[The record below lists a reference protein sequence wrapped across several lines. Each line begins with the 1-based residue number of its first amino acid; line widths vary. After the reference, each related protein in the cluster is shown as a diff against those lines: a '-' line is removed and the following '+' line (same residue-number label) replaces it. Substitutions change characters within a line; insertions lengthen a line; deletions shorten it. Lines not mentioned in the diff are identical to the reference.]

1 MEPTFILV
9 RPKAPILGVQA
20 LLMTHPAVATVL
32 ASITNPLLGDDIPV
46 QAPLGYDERLFGLAS
61 LRALKEAVAVE

>member
-1 MEPTFILV
+1 
-9 RPKAPILGVQA
+9 
-20 LLMTHPAVATVL
+20 MTHPAVATVL